1 VATKNDYG
9 GIYIWDV
16 LKHKGVPT
24 SGFREGSH
32 ASLPELT
39 LIGHNNGSETSFAL
53 DWSCEYKIAS
63 GSKDT
68 KVTPIISTPPF

>member
-1 VATKNDYG
+1 MRVKSVIIHPGDANVIRNCVQSTRLVATKNDYG

-24 SGFREGSH
+24 SGFREGCH

-39 LIGHNNGSETSFAL
+39 
-53 DWSCEYKIAS
+53 
-63 GSKDT
+63 
-68 KVTPIISTPPF
+68 